1 MDRQEYA
8 QRADRLKARLYRT
21 ALCWLGGEAAA
32 LDAVDTAVYKGLLAA
47 GRLRQPEYFDTWL
60 TRILINECKNELR
73 RTARLH
79 PLETLRDRAAPA
91 PDPDSLPLKQAV
103 AALEEGLRS
112 VVVLRYFGGYTLEE
126 TAAILKLPRGTVSGR
141 QRRALALLRLEL
153 LDSDTGEEV

>member
-1 MDRQEYA
+1 MSVKQISVFLENKPGELNALTQVLA
-8 QRADRLKARLYRT
+8 QHHIDMRAMSLSET
-21 ALCWLGGEAAA
+21 NEFGI
-32 LDAVDTAVYKGLLAA
+32 
-47 GRLRQPEYFDTWL
+47 